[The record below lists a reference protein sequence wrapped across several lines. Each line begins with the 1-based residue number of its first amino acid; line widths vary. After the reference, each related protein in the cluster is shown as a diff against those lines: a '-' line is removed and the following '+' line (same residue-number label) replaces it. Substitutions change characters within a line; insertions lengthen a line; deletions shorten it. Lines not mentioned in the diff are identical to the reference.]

1 MAKDLCK
8 ELCADCGKVFD
19 AGPNSFLCPS
29 CRKKH
34 TQNRKPRLQGR
45 AVLIGKPL
53 DPECKRARTT
63 SGEYGP
69 QDKRTFCYGLYDDW
83 GEDIRDKCIKCPAY
97 AMNAEPPK
105 TTGGKHMTKHRIVRY
120 YNGTKGYGR
129 TFDTED
135 EARAFIA
142 TDPKIKQ
149 DREDGFTFDVEE
161 CGEPEPTPSEP
172 DKPTPPQ
179 EQPKQEDKR

>member
-1 MAKDLCK
+1 
-8 ELCADCGKVFD
+8 
-19 AGPNSFLCPS
+19 
-29 CRKKH
+29 
-34 TQNRKPRLQGR
+34 
-45 AVLIGKPL
+45 
-53 DPECKRARTT
+53 
-63 SGEYGP
+63 
-69 QDKRTFCYGLYDDW
+69 
-83 GEDIRDKCIKCPAY
+83 
-97 AMNAEPPK
+97 
-105 TTGGKHMTKHRIVRY
+105 MTKHRIVRY

-161 CGEPEPTPSEP
+161 CGAPEPTPSEP